1 MTFDSGGDGGLGTS
15 AYVDYVANPIAQAM
29 AEQGAGS
36 AMSSVDIPNMPLNGE
51 VLPPERGPASMTTE
65 EAAQYLIQQAE
76 KQRKAAGNPLNRILS
91 AVGGVVAAPLN
102 FVAGALSNDMG
113 MVTRPF
119 TPQQNADQRF
129 YETVMGVNKTLE
141 SVRAETARAGASQAS
156 QMSSLF
162 DVGEKQKQAG
172 YDELGRFISPWL
184 YVDPARRADLASKQ
198 LPALAIRY
206 PFLEEQIKFLQENN
220 FNPESLATVAALSKD
235 EGVKSR
241 VNEYLYG
248 NKTIPTG
255 DGTFVTLSSR
265 PGAAPQFFDRGSS
278 EETFRTLSPTP
289 YINTPAPAAAAA
301 PTPLNTSA
309 PEINP
314 QTGFPRALSPAQ
326 YEATV
331 NMLGKDNTDAWMQR
345 NGIQMAPAQ
354 QQQPQGPVQ
363 IKGVED
369 YNALPP
375 GAVYID
381 PTGKQRIKGQ

>member
-1 MTFDSGGDGGLGTS
+1 MTFDSGGDGGGIGTS

-29 AEQGAGS
+29 AEQDMGGPL
-36 AMSSVDIPNMPLNGE
+36 SSVYIPNMPLDGE

-119 TPQQNADQRF
+119 TPQQNADERF
-129 YETVMGVNKTLE
+129 YQTVMGVNKTLE

-156 QMSSLF
+156 QMSSLL
-162 DVGEKQKQAG
+162 DVNEKQKQAG

-206 PFLEEQIKFLQENN
+206 PFLAEQIKFLQENN

-248 NKTIPTG
+248 NKVIATG
-255 DGTFVTLSSR
+255 DGTFAYLPSR
-265 PGAAPQFFDRGSS
+265 PDTAPQFFDRSS
-278 EETFRTLSPTP
+278 PVDAFRTLQPTP
-289 YINTPAPAAAAA
+289 YINTPAPAAA
-301 PTPLNTSA
+301 PSLENTPA

-314 QTGFPRALSPAQ
+314 QTGFPSVLTPAQ
-326 YEATV
+326 YQATV
-331 NMLGKDNTDAWMQR
+331 NAMGKDDTDAWMRR
-345 NGIQMAPAQ
+345 NGVQMAPAQ
-354 QQQPQGPVQ
+354 QQGPVQ

-381 PTGKQRIKGQ
+381 PNGKQRIKGQ

>member
-1 MTFDSGGDGGLGTS
+1 MTFDSGEDGGLGTS
-15 AYVDYVANPIAQAM
+15 AYVDYVANPIAQAT
-29 AEQGAGS
+29 AQQAVGG
-36 AMSSVDIPNMPLNGE
+36 PLNGE
-51 VLPPERGPASMTTE
+51 VLPPEKRGPSMMTTE
-65 EAAQYLIQQAE
+65 EAAQYLIAQAE
-76 KQRKAAGNPLNRILS
+76 KQRQAAGNPLNRGLSIL
-91 AVGGVVAAPLN
+91 GGILGAPIN
-102 FVAGALSNDMG
+102 FLDGIMSGGDMSG
-113 MVTRPF
+113 VTAPF
-119 TPQQNADQRF
+119 RPQQTADQRF

-162 DVGEKQKQAG
+162 DVGEKTKQAG

-206 PFLEEQIKFLQENN
+206 PFLAEQIKFLQENN

-265 PGAAPQFFDRGSS
+265 PGAAPQFFDRGSPVDA
-278 EETFRTLSPTP
+278 FRTLQSTP
-289 YINTPAPAAAAA
+289 YINTPAPAAEAA
-301 PTPLNTSA
+301 PTPLNTPA

-314 QTGFPRALSPAQ
+314 QTGFPRVLSPAQ
-326 YEATV
+326 YDATV
-331 NMLGKDNTDAWMQR
+331 NMLGKESTDAWMQR
-345 NGIQMAPAQ
+345 NGIQMPPAQ
-354 QQQPQGPVQ
+354 KQQGPVQ

-381 PTGKQRIKGQ
+381 PNGKQRIKGQ